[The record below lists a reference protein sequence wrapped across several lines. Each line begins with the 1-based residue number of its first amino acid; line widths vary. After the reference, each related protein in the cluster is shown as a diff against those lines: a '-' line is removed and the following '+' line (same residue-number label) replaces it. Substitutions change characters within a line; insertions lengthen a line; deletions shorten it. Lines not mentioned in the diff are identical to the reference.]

1 MVAGVDF
8 DGADYKCVDFSNLN
22 LRLPRYAPFQ
32 TAVCR
37 HFGFEAKAFQFSSI
51 ADIIEGERDGSV
63 IAGTHSG
70 KSLPCQAVPVVKE
83 SAICLGICS
92 MLALMLE
99 HVGFLWPLQSEH

>member
-1 MVAGVDF
+1 MVAGEDF
-8 DGADYKCVDFSNLN
+8 DDADYKCVDFSKLN

-32 TAVCR
+32 TALCR

-51 ADIIEGERDGSV
+51 ADIIEGEKDGSV
-63 IAGTHSG
+63 IAETDSG

-83 SAICLGICS
+83 SAICLVFCP

-99 HVGFLWPLQSEH
+99 HVGFLWQLQSQR